1 VPRAG
6 AEGAEE
12 PQAGLGDLRLVPSAL
27 ATWAGAW
34 LGTSGNATAVTGG
47 VCAVGALGVLAAI
60 RRSGWL
66 LATTLVLGMGI
77 FGGALFAHRLS
88 AGPVGELVASK
99 GIVIGDVVTTS
110 DPHLHAHGGFRPDYL
125 TVTATLTAVNG
136 RGGDWSTRLPILL
149 TVSGAESRHWA
160 SQPVGTHWRV
170 HGRLMPPQPR
180 SGLAAALRVR
190 GVGIVIAPPSPWL
203 RSVEHVRDGLR
214 KAVEGRATEPR
225 ALVPALVLGDT
236 SAMTP
241 GMTADFAT
249 SGLTH
254 LTAVSGA
261 NLTLLLAFLLIA
273 ARWVGIR
280 GWALRLVGVAGVV
293 IFVGLCR
300 TEPSVLRAAAMG
312 LVALAALGSGGRR
325 AGLRNLCLATVILI
339 MIDPFLSSSVGF
351 TLSVL
356 ASAGIIGWAPG
367 WTVQLHRWMPRVLAE
382 SLAVPLAAHLVTLPV
397 IAAISRRVSVVGVL
411 ANAAAGPLVSP
422 ATVLGFLAAGLSL
435 VNGTL
440 AACAGLGAA
449 WSAQVIIWIASLAAR
464 LPGASWHWPAS
475 LPALALLGA
484 FALVAG
490 LSMTRA
496 LRHPWLVAALTWA
509 MIGVLLVVPSQPG
522 WPPRH
527 WVVVACDVGQGDGL
541 VLRVGRRS
549 AVVIDTGPDAAA
561 MRRCLDQ
568 LRVTV
573 VPLLILTHFHADHVD
588 GLWGVLAHR
597 KVGEIWTGPLPS
609 PGYEASAV
617 QQQAARRGVPVRV
630 PAVGSE
636 GTVGEASWSVLGP
649 VGVPQLAGS
658 GASQLDGS
666 ESAVENDSSLVV
678 AMKVRGVRLLF
689 TGDVEPPG
697 QQAIVASGADLGAD
711 VLKIPHHG
719 SARQDLNFMSA
730 THAKVAIA
738 SAGVG
743 NDYGHPAP
751 RTVALIRSLGMILL
765 RTDTQGSV
773 AVTLRDGSLG
783 AVTQRRGR
791 EG

>member
-1 VPRAG
+1 MPDAG
-6 AEGAEE
+6 DERPEE
-12 PQAGLGDLRLVPSAL
+12 PQVGLGDLRLVPLAS

-34 LGTSGNATAVTGG
+34 LGTAGNATAVTAA
-47 VCAVGALGVLAAI
+47 VCAVSVVGVLAAI

-66 LATTLVLGMGI
+66 LVTSLVLGMGI
-77 FGGALFAHRLS
+77 FGGAMFAHRLS
-88 AGPVGELVASK
+88 AEPVGELVARE
-99 GIVIGDVVTTS
+99 GIVVGDVVTTG
-110 DPHLHAHGGFRPDYL
+110 DPNIHAHGGSRPEFL
-125 TVTATLTAVNG
+125 TMPATLTAVRG

-160 SQPVGTHWRV
+160 SEPVGTHWRV
-170 HGRLMPPQPR
+170 HGRLVPPRPR
-180 SGLAAALRVR
+180 SGLAAVLRVR
-190 GVGIVIAPPSPWL
+190 GVGVVVAPASPWL
-203 RSVEHVRDGLR
+203 RSVDRVRHGLR
-214 KAVEGRATEPR
+214 EAVQGRAPGPR

-241 GMTADFAT
+241 AMTADFAT

-261 NLTLLLAFLLIA
+261 NLTLLLAFLLIT

-339 MIDPFLSSSVGF
+339 MIDPFLSRSVGF

-367 WTVQLHRWMPRVLAE
+367 WTVQLRRWMPRVFAE
-382 SLAVPLAAHLVTLPV
+382 SLAVPLAAHLATLPV
-397 IAAISRRVSVVGVL
+397 VAAISGQVSVVGVL
-411 ANAAAGPLVSP
+411 ANAAAGPLVPP

-435 VNGTL
+435 LSGTL
-440 AACAGLGAA
+440 AACAGFGAA

-475 LPALALLGA
+475 LPALTLLGA
-484 FALVAG
+484 FSLAAG
-490 LSMTRA
+490 VGMSRA
-496 LRHPWLVAALTWA
+496 LRHPWLAAALAWA
-509 MIGVLLVVPSQPG
+509 LIGVLLVAPAQPG
-522 WPPRH
+522 WPPRQ
-527 WVVVACDVGQGDGL
+527 WVLVACDVGQGDGL
-541 VLRVGRRS
+541 VLRVARRA

-568 LRVTV
+568 LRVAV

-588 GLWGVLAHR
+588 GLSGVLRHR
-597 KVGEIWTGPLPS
+597 SVGEIWTGPLPS

-617 QQQAARRGVPVRV
+617 QQQAARGGVPVRV

-636 GTVGEASWSVLGP
+636 GTVGDASWSVLGP
-649 VGVPQLAGS
+649 VERPQLEGG
-658 GASQLDGS
+658 GAPQLEGS

-678 AMKVRGVRLLF
+678 AMKVGGIRLLL

-697 QQAIVASGADLGAD
+697 QRAILASGADLHAD

-719 SARQDLNFMSA
+719 SARQDADFLTA

-751 RTVALIRSLGMILL
+751 RTVALVRSLGMTLL

-783 AVTQRRGR
+783 AVTQRRG